1 MIQTMYEKPSYLIKR
16 GSVFYFSRR
25 VRFDLKQ
32 QFNKDRIT
40 ISLRTGSEQKAI
52 NSALTIYPRG
62 RVLRPVG
69 GQAYSMFLYYLYKSS
84 QDPQRGRGL

>member
-1 MIQTMYEKPSYLIKR
+1 MYEQPSNLIKR

-40 ISLRTGSEQKAI
+40 ISFRTGSEPKAI
-52 NSALTIYPRG
+52 NSVLTIYPRG
-62 RVLRPVG
+62 RVLRRVG
-69 GQAYSMFLYYLYKSS
+69 GQVYSMFLYYLYRSS
-84 QDPQRGRGL
+84 QGPQSERGF

>member
-1 MIQTMYEKPSYLIKR
+1 MIQTMYQQPSYLIKR

-25 VRFDLKQ
+25 VPFALKE

-40 ISLRTGSEQKAI
+40 ISLRTGPEQKTI

-62 RVLRPVG
+62 RVLRRVG
-69 GQAYSMFLYYLYKSS
+69 GQVYSMFLYCLYRSS
-84 QDPQRGRGL
+84 QGPLSEQGF